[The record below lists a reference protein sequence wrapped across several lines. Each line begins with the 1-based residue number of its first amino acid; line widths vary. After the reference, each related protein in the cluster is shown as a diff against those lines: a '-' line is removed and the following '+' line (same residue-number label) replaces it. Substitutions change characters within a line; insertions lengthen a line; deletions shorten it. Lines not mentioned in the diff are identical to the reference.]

1 MKWQKAMLAALV
13 LAAFAAVSST
23 SAGADDV
30 RLAAAVGVRQIL
42 LDLLPGFEAQ
52 TSHKVR
58 TTSRRQASWSN
69 KSRPVPA
76 SSAVQGEMTMP
87 AMPQRDDFVRVRT

>member
-52 TSHKVR
+52 TSHKVH
-58 TTSRRQASWSN
+58 TTFEATGILVQQVSAGAS
-69 KSRPVPA
+69 
-76 SSAVQGEMTMP
+76 
-87 AMPQRDDFVRVRT
+87 FVSGAR